1 MCGEL
6 HVLRCKIGRTPAS
19 YPREGQSHPSA
30 GSRRRQGPD
39 ESPSRRW
46 GRKRSCL
53 WEALTGQAREAR
65 PHVPKGNQ
73 GPRQGVVCRKCAC
86 IWIVRFIKGKTC
98 LTISLKRDSPNTS
111 LLFIILSTPKPTVT
125 QGHSLPCSASSCP
138 RNSALCRG
146 QTGKDGNT
154 KTPMAVTVGLGSYST
169 SKGMNRNSTEPM
181 LQAHSNKNSTWL
193 FFTGHPSIWLHQ

>member
-1 MCGEL
+1 MKNEDYYEYL
-6 HVLRCKIGRTPAS
+6 WHFA
-19 YPREGQSHPSA
+19 
-30 GSRRRQGPD
+30 
-39 ESPSRRW
+39 SRRW

-86 IWIVRFIKGKTC
+86 IWMVRFIKGKTC

-146 QTGKDGNT
+146 QTGKDGNI

-181 LQAHSNKNSTWL
+181 LQVHSNKNSTWL
-193 FFTGHPSIWLHQ
+193 SLQDIHQSGYISSSMHLWLKTLRTNQISP